1 MKSDLSK
8 TPLKEVSDDPS
19 LSVCWKG
26 QKPFKSVNDVK
37 QYFKTLALSFVNAKR
52 TLLEVPPENYLII
65 TVSITTL
72 SLPLSVTGQSRQ
84 ERLNCGTLLFLI
96 AETWQCVLGNS
107 RRHRSRTR
115 KSQCHR
121 RYMTRKHGCHHELHV
136 LRPIDFDELVGCSQT
151 SLCKTSRWFTTTR
164 GSRSDGSVRLVI
176 GLPSLELLPP
186 HDDLLAFTSMCV
198 HQKGDS

>member
-19 LSVCWKG
+19 LSVCWRG

-84 ERLNCGTLLFLI
+84 ERLNCWTLVLDRRNMAMRAWEFSTAPKSDSEISTSSEVHDSL
-96 AETWQCVLGNS
+96 TWMAS
-107 RRHRSRTR
+107 
-115 KSQCHR
+115 
-121 RYMTRKHGCHHELHV
+121 
-136 LRPIDFDELVGCSQT
+136 
-151 SLCKTSRWFTTTR
+151 
-164 GSRSDGSVRLVI
+164 
-176 GLPSLELLPP
+176 
-186 HDDLLAFTSMCV
+186 
-198 HQKGDS
+198 